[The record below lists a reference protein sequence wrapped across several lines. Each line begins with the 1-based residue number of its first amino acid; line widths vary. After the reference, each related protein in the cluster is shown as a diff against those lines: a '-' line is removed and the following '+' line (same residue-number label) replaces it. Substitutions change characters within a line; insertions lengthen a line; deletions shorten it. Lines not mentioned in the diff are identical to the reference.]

1 MIFSVLREN
10 YFHAFALHSIRIAM
24 KISLTNALQLA
35 FTCLLAL
42 CVSSIFAQNEY
53 NVRGSSIN
61 YVKNTPME
69 QVLPLHPTF
78 KFYNRGAV
86 VQENVRLACDITD
99 PAGSTTTID
108 TILSVLP
115 PSTDVYT
122 NTLSTSYTP
131 AMVGEYTVRFY
142 NNGTGMTN
150 YGEGVDEEFRTFS
163 VTDDIL
169 SNDAIGAATMPYMI
183 EGNWAYGIIF
193 PAVTAT
199 EAVSASF
206 VLANPAELLDETIN
220 IILHPLDPNNDGNI
234 DEDGDFAFGGII
246 SDDIPILD
254 VAGYQS
260 YTITADNAPGDL
272 ITVDLVDLIGMTSI
286 IEGTPENPR
295 PYLLLIE
302 HITSSVNMSLAVTA
316 DDTFSP
322 FTSMTNADGSVTPLY
337 GSMLRT
343 GDESWQFNFG
353 EAPPVMRIN
362 TAPLTN
368 VPLPQLDDSQVT
380 LAPNPASETVNIALE
395 LKEVAQTVQIHLLDI
410 MGRVI
415 QHEVHNNVK
424 DQIFTMNLSK
434 LTAGTYFVNVITD
447 EGRKT
452 VRLAVGK

>member
-1 MIFSVLREN
+1 ME
-10 YFHAFALHSIRIAM
+10 
-24 KISLTNALQLA
+24 ISLTNTLKLT

-42 CVSSIFAQNEY
+42 CASSIFAQNEY
-53 NVRGSSIN
+53 NILGSSIN
-61 YVKNTPME
+61 HVKNTPMG
-69 QVLPLHPTF
+69 QVFPLHPTF
-78 KFYNRGAV
+78 EFYNRGGI

-108 TILSVLP
+108 TLLSALP
-115 PSTDVYT
+115 PSTDAYI
-122 NTLSTSYTP
+122 NTLSASYTP
-131 AMVGEYTVRFY
+131 ALVGEYTVRFY
-142 NNGTGMTN
+142 NNGAGMTN
-150 YGEGVDEEFRTFS
+150 YVEGIDEEFRTFS
-163 VTDDIL
+163 VTDDVL
-169 SNDAIGAATMPYMI
+169 SNDATGAATMPYMI

-193 PAVTAT
+193 PAIAAT

-206 VLANPAELLDETIN
+206 VLANPAELLNETIN

-260 YTITADNAPGDL
+260 YTITADDAPGDL
-272 ITVDLVDLIGMTSI
+272 ITVDLVDLNGMTSI
-286 IEGTPENPR
+286 VEGTPENPR

-302 HITSSVNMSLAVTA
+302 HITSSVNMSLAVTE

-322 FTSMTNADGSVTPLY
+322 FTSITNADGSVTPLY
-337 GSMLRT
+337 GSMFRS

-353 EAPPVMRIN
+353 EAPPVMQIN

-380 LAPNPASETVNIALE
+380 LAPNPASETVNLTLE
-395 LKEVAQTVQIHLLDI
+395 LNEVAKTVQIHLLDL
-410 MGRVI
+410 MGRAI
-415 QHEVHNNVK
+415 QREVHNNVK
-424 DQIFTMNLSK
+424 DQTFTMNLSQ
-434 LTAGTYFVNVITD
+434 LNAGTYFVNIITD